1 MIAKSTIQEVME
13 RMDILDIAQKL
24 ISDLKQT
31 GSTWKAKSPF
41 TNEKSGSF
49 FIVPSK
55 QIYKCFSSGKGG
67 GAINLVMEVR
77 KCNYPEAIEWICD
90 HYNITCEKQEDTRT
104 PDEKEKAQEQENN
117 VNKLMLASQQQ
128 YRKAAENT
136 PAFAEWIAERGI
148 TADDVVQWGIG
159 LAPDEWRYLTP
170 KILDNGLLA
179 LAVEIGICKHKEG
192 QNYDTYR
199 NRIIFPIYSLKGK
212 LIGFAGRALP
222 SNEDAKYINPNESF
236 LYDKSK
242 VLYGW
247 HYAIDSIRKGGS
259 VRVVEG
265 YVDVIAMHRVGLLN
279 TVAPCGT
286 AITEGQARIIAKA
299 AKQVILTLDG
309 DEAGLKAAK
318 RSIPIFIATGLEVK
332 VCVLPEG
339 KDADDFV
346 KTEQSLFPDDTEEVM
361 QHRVAS
367 ALDAI
372 TYDAIEWLIDS
383 IDIDK
388 ATPTQ
393 KAGYSKE
400 LAELLSKMPDEMVRD
415 EYVDKVVKG
424 LKVVRKTFKK
434 LVDDIIEKIETKKQI
449 DSRKK
454 QQDHVA
460 SVLSDEEFLP
470 DWAMP
475 YAAEIKKNVIFQKE
489 KGDAYWPKGIY
500 SPPVSNNAPR
510 FVGLEQV
517 TNYTI
522 KPLFQIRS
530 ATDGQWIF
538 SMETD
543 EEKGIIQM
551 ENAALISADL
561 FKRSLINSRGYST
574 HKFQKFHYDH
584 IVKYIVDNSRKC
596 YELTTLG
603 HEPKKGFFA
612 FSNAAVFYEKGELQV
627 RYFDEYGIA
636 EILGNHY
643 LSSGASSVMDEFVSE
658 DNMYENDMYLKYVD
672 SQLTFGQW
680 AEMYCK
686 VYDDH
691 GQFGVAFA
699 LLSIYK
705 DMIYKIGAKCPLLYL
720 YGPKGSGKSAMG
732 ESLMWLFF
740 SGLNAEGRLIQ
751 AVNMSPSMVTDFAL
765 ASALQRF
772 RNCPRLFNEY
782 DPTLTEQKYRGWFKA
797 VFDGE
802 GRERGSGSS
811 GTKRKTE
818 IMKIQ
823 GTVML
828 AGQYLDTADDGAVMT
843 RAINL
848 RFSEEKN
855 RNRTQEQK
863 DMWTKLNAFE
873 RSGMSSVLVEL
884 IGIRD
889 FVESKLKDRFYEIKK
904 LMTFGGMNMK
914 GSSVEERLLNNYAL
928 CYTFCD
934 IVNEKVKLPFE
945 MKAFY
950 NDCVQ
955 RMVELSSAVSDN
967 SILYKFWSVVASLY
981 DADKIKFGQELQTA
995 LRDSVTIRGAGA
1007 NNERIQFPRNKS
1019 LLFIRLDQLYA
1030 AFSKEMRERGQKVHG
1045 EDQYQTYLKDAP
1057 YFIGLTPNFEF
1068 KQRATSAYVLDID
1081 KMEELGIRLLSE
1093 RLKKPSEEVKPS
1105 EEGKPATEQVQPSNE
1120 FSKLEEEGAID
1131 Y

>member
-1 MIAKSTIQEVME
+1 MISKDTIQEVMD
-13 RMDILDIAQKL
+13 RMDILDVAQKL
-24 ISDLKQT
+24 LSDLKQS
-31 GSTWKAKSPF
+31 GSSWKAKSPF
-41 TNEKSGSF
+41 TNEKSPSF

-55 QIYKCFSSGKGG
+55 QIFKCFSTGKGG
-67 GAINLVMEVR
+67 GCINLVMEVR
-77 KCNYPEAIEWICD
+77 NLSYPEAIEWLCGY
-90 HYNITCEKQEDTRT
+90 YNIECKLQEDTRT
-104 PDEKEKAQEQENN
+104 PDEKEKAAEQENN
-117 VNKLMLASQQQ
+117 VRKLMSASLGQWK
-128 YRKAAENT
+128 KAAENT
-136 PAFAEWIAERGI
+136 PAFAEWTESRKI
-148 TADDVVQWGIG
+148 TADDIVQWGIA
-159 LAPDEWRYLTP
+159 LAPNEWRYITP
-170 KILDNGLLA
+170 KVVDAGLLT
-179 LAVEIGICKHKEG
+179 LAIEIGLCKHKEG
-192 QNYDTYR
+192 GNYDAYR
-199 NRIIFPIYSLKGK
+199 NRIIFPIHSLKGK

-222 SNEDAKYINPNESF
+222 SNDEAKYINPSDSF
-236 LYDKSK
+236 LYNKSK

-247 HYAIDSIRKGGS
+247 HYAIDSIRKNGS
-259 VRVVEG
+259 VRLVEG

-286 AITEGQARIIAKA
+286 AITEEQARIIAKA
-299 AKQVILTLDG
+299 AKQVVLTLDG
-309 DEAGLKAAK
+309 DAAGLKAAK
-318 RSIPIFIATGLEVK
+318 RAIPILVATGIEVK

-346 KTEQSLFPDDTEEVM
+346 RNEETLFPDDTEEVM
-361 QHRVAS
+361 HHRVHS
-367 ALDAI
+367 AMEAMTFDAI
-372 TYDAIEWLIDS
+372 QWMIKSFNLEDAS
-383 IDIDK
+383 PAMK
-388 ATPTQ
+388 SS
-393 KAGYSKE
+393 YSKE
-400 LAELLSKMPDEMVRD
+400 VAELLSLMPDEMMRE
-415 EYVDKVVKG
+415 EYVNMVVAQMK
-424 LKVVRKTFKK
+424 LNKKSFKK
-434 LVDDIIEKIETKKQI
+434 MVDDILEKEEKKKQVE
-449 DSRKK
+449 RAKK
-454 QQDHVA
+454 QMDHTP
-460 SVLSDEEFLP
+460 SVLDEDEFLP

-475 YAAEIKKNVIFQKE
+475 YAAEIKKNVIFQKVQ
-489 KGDAYWPKGIY
+489 GDAYWPKGIY

-522 KPLFQIRS
+522 TPLFQIRS

-538 SMETD
+538 KMETH
-543 EEKGIIQM
+543 EEEGLIQM

-574 HKFQKFHYDH
+574 HRFQKFHYDH

-612 FSNAAVFYEKGELQV
+612 FANAAVFFEKEELQV

-643 LSSGASSVMDEFVSE
+643 LSSGASKVMDEFVSE
-658 DNMYENDMYLKYVD
+658 DNMYENDLYLKYVD
-672 SQLTFGQW
+672 SQLTFGEW
-680 AEMYCK
+680 AEMYCT

-691 GQFGVAFA
+691 GAFGVAFA

-740 SGLNAEGRLIQ
+740 SGLNVEGRLIQ

-782 DPTLTEQKYRGWFKA
+782 DPTLTDQKYRGWFKA

-855 RNRTQEQK
+855 KNRTQEQK
-863 DMWTKLNAFE
+863 DMWAKLNEYE
-873 RSGMSSVLVEL
+873 RKGMSSVLIEL
-884 IGIRD
+884 LGIRS
-889 FVESKLKDRFYEIKK
+889 FVEKKLKDRFYEVKK
-904 LMTFGGMNMK
+904 LMTFDGMEMR
-914 GSSVEERLLNNYAL
+914 GSSVEERLLNNYSL

-934 IVNEKVKLPFE
+934 IVNEKVKLPFD

-950 NDCVQ
+950 KDCVT
-955 RMVELSSAVSDN
+955 RMVELSAMVSDN
-967 SILYKFWSVVASLY
+967 SLLYKFWNVIASLI
-981 DADKIKFGQELQTA
+981 DADKIKFGQELDTA
-995 LRDSVTIRGAGA
+995 LRESVPIRGAGA
-1007 NNERIQFPRNKS
+1007 SNDTLKFPKKKMVM
-1019 LLFIRLDQLYA
+1019 FIRLDQLYA
-1030 AFSKEMRERGQKVHG
+1030 AFSKEMRDRGAAPKHG

-1057 YFIGLTPNFEF
+1057 YFIGLTPNYNF
-1068 KQRATSAYVLDID
+1068 KQRATSAYVLDME
-1081 KMEELGIRLLSE
+1081 KMEELGIRLLVD
-1093 RLKKPSEEVKPS
+1093 KVTNKSEEAGAANTPN
-1105 EEGKPATEQVQPSNE
+1105 NE
-1120 FSKLEEEGAID
+1120 FSSLED
-1131 Y
+1131 TSDF